1 MDGIR
6 IIESKKYID
15 EMCKVVDIENPER
28 LEVLSRKQLEVIF
41 EGLLCNIDCIDYFLA
56 HPSLNEFQMDE
67 VLDGMRYGVDYTIYA
82 DESIDWKKMMIL
94 KILLINGFTGDEL
107 ESKGLLDPSLSW
119 FVINIMARDSAL
131 LAG

>member
-119 FVINIMARDSAL
+119 FIINIMARDSAL